1 MTTLLE
7 RALDELRKCTAH
19 EQDTI
24 AAMILEEIADDRR
37 WDEAF
42 AASEPALEKI
52 AARVRGNIRAGLTRD
67 MRPEDL

>member
-7 RALDELRKCTAH
+7 RALDELRKCSAN
-19 EQDTI
+19 EQDAI

-42 AASEPALEKI
+42 AASGPALEKI
-52 AARVRGNIRAGLTRD
+52 AERVRGNIRAGLTRD